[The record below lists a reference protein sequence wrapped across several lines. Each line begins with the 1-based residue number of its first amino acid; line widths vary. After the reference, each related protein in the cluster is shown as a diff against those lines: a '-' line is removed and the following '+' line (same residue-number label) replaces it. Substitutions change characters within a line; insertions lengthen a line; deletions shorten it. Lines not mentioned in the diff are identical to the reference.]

1 MAEIPVT
8 SENPPTMEQR
18 MERLEGSF
26 SQILE
31 LLKTVIPEKEVIND
45 NSNGDDNDGGG
56 PSIKTNGENPHK
68 VVIVT
73 ESSGPEVKVREEE
86 AKMMDKMEMLE
97 EKMRAL
103 QGIDVED
110 AIREGKLHGANNP
123 HDKPK
128 KPNFQKKE
136 GEVHAVGTGN
146 YPSKTISHHPVQ
158 QSSPYSLPPFYPY
171 PYPSYPPNFHNPY
184 QGGTSQVGNSAPPQ
198 VNNVSFPNQLPTFQN
213 PPYQPRK
220 ERVKIDPV
228 PIPYSDLYD
237 TLLQQHLVAPEVP
250 QPVSNPPPKWYN
262 PAEACK
268 YHMGAPGHSI
278 EKCLTFKLRV
288 QKLRDAGQLF
298 FEEGEGKSTGTS
310 IDKDP
315 LLKH

>member
-73 ESSGPEVKVREEE
+73 ESSGPEVK
-86 AKMMDKMEMLE
+86 
-97 EKMRAL
+97 
-103 QGIDVED
+103 
-110 AIREGKLHGANNP
+110 
-123 HDKPK
+123 
-128 KPNFQKKE
+128 
-136 GEVHAVGTGN
+136 
-146 YPSKTISHHPVQ
+146 
-158 QSSPYSLPPFYPY
+158 
-171 PYPSYPPNFHNPY
+171 
-184 QGGTSQVGNSAPPQ
+184 GGTSQVGNSAPPQ

-220 ERVKIDPV
+220 ERLKIDPV

-262 PAEACK
+262 PAEMCK

-278 EKCLTFKLRV
+278 EKCWTFKLRV
-288 QKLRDAGQLF
+288 QRLRDAGQLF
-298 FEEGEGKSTGTS
+298 FEGGEGKSTGTS

>member
-8 SENPPTMEQR
+8 NENPPTMEQR

-45 NSNGDDNDGGG
+45 NSNGNDNDGGG

-73 ESSGPEVKVREEE
+73 ESSGPEVK
-86 AKMMDKMEMLE
+86 
-97 EKMRAL
+97 
-103 QGIDVED
+103 
-110 AIREGKLHGANNP
+110 
-123 HDKPK
+123 
-128 KPNFQKKE
+128 
-136 GEVHAVGTGN
+136 
-146 YPSKTISHHPVQ
+146 
-158 QSSPYSLPPFYPY
+158 
-171 PYPSYPPNFHNPY
+171 
-184 QGGTSQVGNSAPPQ
+184 GGTSQVGNSAPPQ

-220 ERVKIDPV
+220 ERLKIDPV

-237 TLLQQHLVAPEVP
+237 NLLQQHLVAPEVP

-262 PAEACK
+262 PAEMCK

-278 EKCLTFKLRV
+278 EKCWTFKLRV
-288 QKLRDAGQLF
+288 QRLRDAGQLF
-298 FEEGEGKSTGTS
+298 FEGGEGKSTGAKV
-310 IDKDP
+310 DNDP

>member
-8 SENPPTMEQR
+8 SESPPTMEQR

-73 ESSGPEVKVREEE
+73 ESSGPDVKE
-86 AKMMDKMEMLE
+86 
-97 EKMRAL
+97 
-103 QGIDVED
+103 
-110 AIREGKLHGANNP
+110 
-123 HDKPK
+123 
-128 KPNFQKKE
+128 
-136 GEVHAVGTGN
+136 
-146 YPSKTISHHPVQ
+146 
-158 QSSPYSLPPFYPY
+158 
-171 PYPSYPPNFHNPY
+171 
-184 QGGTSQVGNSAPPQ
+184 GTSQVGNSAPPQ
-198 VNNVSFPNQLPTFQN
+198 VNNVSFPSQLPTFQN

-288 QKLRDAGQLF
+288 QRLRDAGQLF

>member
-1 MAEIPVT
+1 MAEIPMT
-8 SENPPTMEQR
+8 NENPPTMEQR

-73 ESSGPEVKVREEE
+73 DSSGPEVK
-86 AKMMDKMEMLE
+86 
-97 EKMRAL
+97 
-103 QGIDVED
+103 
-110 AIREGKLHGANNP
+110 
-123 HDKPK
+123 
-128 KPNFQKKE
+128 
-136 GEVHAVGTGN
+136 
-146 YPSKTISHHPVQ
+146 
-158 QSSPYSLPPFYPY
+158 
-171 PYPSYPPNFHNPY
+171 
-184 QGGTSQVGNSAPPQ
+184 GGTSQVGNFAPPQ

-220 ERVKIDPV
+220 ERLKIDPV
-228 PIPYSDLYD
+228 PIPYSDVYD

-262 PAEACK
+262 PVEMCK
-268 YHMGAPGHSI
+268 YHMGAPSHSI
-278 EKCLTFKLRV
+278 EKCWTFKLRV
-288 QKLRDAGQLF
+288 QRLRDAG
-298 FEEGEGKSTGTS
+298 
-310 IDKDP
+310 
-315 LLKH
+315 

>member
-8 SENPPTMEQR
+8 SESPPTMEQR

-73 ESSGPEVKVREEE
+73 ESSGPE
-86 AKMMDKMEMLE
+86 
-97 EKMRAL
+97 
-103 QGIDVED
+103 
-110 AIREGKLHGANNP
+110 
-123 HDKPK
+123 
-128 KPNFQKKE
+128 
-136 GEVHAVGTGN
+136 
-146 YPSKTISHHPVQ
+146 
-158 QSSPYSLPPFYPY
+158 
-171 PYPSYPPNFHNPY
+171 
-184 QGGTSQVGNSAPPQ
+184 GGTSQVGNSAPPQ
-198 VNNVSFPNQLPTFQN
+198 VNNVSFLNQLPTFQN

-220 ERVKIDPV
+220 ERLKIDPV

-250 QPVSNPPPKWYN
+250 QPVSNPPPK
-262 PAEACK
+262 
-268 YHMGAPGHSI
+268 M
-278 EKCLTFKLRV
+278 V
-288 QKLRDAGQLF
+288 Q
-298 FEEGEGKSTGTS
+298 SS
-310 IDKDP
+310 
-315 LLKH
+315 

>member
-8 SENPPTMEQR
+8 K
-18 MERLEGSF
+18 
-26 SQILE
+26 

-73 ESSGPEVKVREEE
+73 ESSGPE
-86 AKMMDKMEMLE
+86 
-97 EKMRAL
+97 
-103 QGIDVED
+103 
-110 AIREGKLHGANNP
+110 
-123 HDKPK
+123 
-128 KPNFQKKE
+128 
-136 GEVHAVGTGN
+136 
-146 YPSKTISHHPVQ
+146 
-158 QSSPYSLPPFYPY
+158 
-171 PYPSYPPNFHNPY
+171 
-184 QGGTSQVGNSAPPQ
+184 GGTSQVGNSAPPQ

-288 QKLRDAGQLF
+288 QRLRDAGQLF
-298 FEEGEGKSTGTS
+298 FEEGEGESTGTS

>member
-8 SENPPTMEQR
+8 SESPPTMEQR

-73 ESSGPEVKVREEE
+73 ESSGPEVK
-86 AKMMDKMEMLE
+86 
-97 EKMRAL
+97 
-103 QGIDVED
+103 
-110 AIREGKLHGANNP
+110 
-123 HDKPK
+123 
-128 KPNFQKKE
+128 
-136 GEVHAVGTGN
+136 
-146 YPSKTISHHPVQ
+146 
-158 QSSPYSLPPFYPY
+158 
-171 PYPSYPPNFHNPY
+171 
-184 QGGTSQVGNSAPPQ
+184 GGTSQVGNSAPPQ
-198 VNNVSFPNQLPTFQN
+198 VNNVSFPNQPPTFQN

-220 ERVKIDPV
+220 EKIKIDPV

-262 PAEACK
+262 PAEMCK

-278 EKCLTFKLRV
+278 EKCWTFKLRV
-288 QKLRDAGQLF
+288 QRLRDAGQLF
-298 FEEGEGKSTGTS
+298 FEGGEGKSTGTS

>member
-73 ESSGPEVKVREEE
+73 ESSGPE
-86 AKMMDKMEMLE
+86 
-97 EKMRAL
+97 
-103 QGIDVED
+103 
-110 AIREGKLHGANNP
+110 
-123 HDKPK
+123 
-128 KPNFQKKE
+128 
-136 GEVHAVGTGN
+136 
-146 YPSKTISHHPVQ
+146 
-158 QSSPYSLPPFYPY
+158 
-171 PYPSYPPNFHNPY
+171 
-184 QGGTSQVGNSAPPQ
+184 GGTSQVGNFAPPQ

-278 EKCLTFKLRV
+278 EKCLTFKLQV
-288 QKLRDAGQLF
+288 QRLRDAGQLF
-298 FEEGEGKSTGTS
+298 FEEGEGKSTGTN

>member
-8 SENPPTMEQR
+8 SESPPTMEQR

-97 EKMRAL
+97 ENMRAL
-103 QGIDVED
+103 QGID
-110 AIREGKLHGANNP
+110 
-123 HDKPK
+123 
-128 KPNFQKKE
+128 
-136 GEVHAVGTGN
+136 
-146 YPSKTISHHPVQ
+146 
-158 QSSPYSLPPFYPY
+158 
-171 PYPSYPPNFHNPY
+171 
-184 QGGTSQVGNSAPPQ
+184 GGTSQVGNSAPPQ
-198 VNNVSFPNQLPTFQN
+198 VNNVSFPSQLPTFQN

-262 PAEACK
+262 PSEACK

-288 QKLRDAGQLF
+288 QRLRDAGQLF
-298 FEEGEGKSTGTS
+298 FEEGEVKSIGTS

>member
-45 NSNGDDNDGGG
+45 NSNGDDNNGGG

-73 ESSGPEVKVREEE
+73 ESSGPE
-86 AKMMDKMEMLE
+86 
-97 EKMRAL
+97 
-103 QGIDVED
+103 
-110 AIREGKLHGANNP
+110 
-123 HDKPK
+123 
-128 KPNFQKKE
+128 
-136 GEVHAVGTGN
+136 
-146 YPSKTISHHPVQ
+146 
-158 QSSPYSLPPFYPY
+158 
-171 PYPSYPPNFHNPY
+171 
-184 QGGTSQVGNSAPPQ
+184 GGTSQVGNSAPPQ

-220 ERVKIDPV
+220 ERLKIDPV

-237 TLLQQHLVAPEVP
+237 TLLQQHLVALEVP

-262 PAEACK
+262 PAEMCK

-278 EKCLTFKLRV
+278 EKCWTFKLRV
-288 QKLRDAGQLF
+288 QRLRDAGQLF
-298 FEEGEGKSTGTS
+298 FEGGEGKSTGAKV
-310 IDKDP
+310 DNDP

>member
-8 SENPPTMEQR
+8 SESPPTMEQR

-56 PSIKTNGENPHK
+56 PSIKTN
-68 VVIVT
+68 
-73 ESSGPEVKVREEE
+73 
-86 AKMMDKMEMLE
+86 
-97 EKMRAL
+97 
-103 QGIDVED
+103 
-110 AIREGKLHGANNP
+110 
-123 HDKPK
+123 
-128 KPNFQKKE
+128 
-136 GEVHAVGTGN
+136 VGTGN
-146 YPSKTISHHPVQ
+146 YPSKTISYHPVQ

-220 ERVKIDPV
+220 ERVNIDPV
-228 PIPYSDLYD
+228 PIPYFDLYD

-288 QKLRDAGQLF
+288 QRLRDAGRLF
-298 FEEGEGKSTGTS
+298 FEEGEGKSTGAS

>member
-56 PSIKTNGENPHK
+56 PSIKTNG
-68 VVIVT
+68 
-73 ESSGPEVKVREEE
+73 PEVKVREEE

-97 EKMRAL
+97 EK
-103 QGIDVED
+103 
-110 AIREGKLHGANNP
+110 
-123 HDKPK
+123 
-128 KPNFQKKE
+128 
-136 GEVHAVGTGN
+136 
-146 YPSKTISHHPVQ
+146 
-158 QSSPYSLPPFYPY
+158 
-171 PYPSYPPNFHNPY
+171 
-184 QGGTSQVGNSAPPQ
+184 GGTSQVGNSAPPQ
-198 VNNVSFPNQLPTFQN
+198 VNNVSFPSQLPTFQN

-228 PIPYSDLYD
+228 PVPYSDLYD

-262 PAEACK
+262 PAEMCK

-278 EKCLTFKLRV
+278 EKCWTFKLRV
-288 QKLRDAGQLF
+288 QRLKDAGQLF
-298 FEEGEGKSTGTS
+298 FEEGERKSTGTS

>member
-8 SENPPTMEQR
+8 SESPPTMEQR
-18 MERLEGSF
+18 MES
-26 SQILE
+26 
-31 LLKTVIPEKEVIND
+31 
-45 NSNGDDNDGGG
+45 GG

-73 ESSGPEVKVREEE
+73 ESSGPEVK
-86 AKMMDKMEMLE
+86 
-97 EKMRAL
+97 
-103 QGIDVED
+103 
-110 AIREGKLHGANNP
+110 
-123 HDKPK
+123 
-128 KPNFQKKE
+128 
-136 GEVHAVGTGN
+136 
-146 YPSKTISHHPVQ
+146 
-158 QSSPYSLPPFYPY
+158 
-171 PYPSYPPNFHNPY
+171 
-184 QGGTSQVGNSAPPQ
+184 GGTSQVGNSAPPQ

-288 QKLRDAGQLF
+288 QRLRDAGQLF
-298 FEEGEGKSTGTS
+298 FEEGEGKSTGAS

>member
-8 SENPPTMEQR
+8 NENPLTMEQR
-18 MERLEGSF
+18 MERPEGSF
-26 SQILE
+26 SQILD
-31 LLKTVIPEKEVIND
+31 LLKTVIPAKE
-45 NSNGDDNDGGG
+45 
-56 PSIKTNGENPHK
+56 
-68 VVIVT
+68 
-73 ESSGPEVKVREEE
+73 VREEE
-86 AKMMDKMEMLE
+86 AKMMDKMEMD
-97 EKMRAL
+97 
-103 QGIDVED
+103 I
-110 AIREGKLHGANNP
+110 
-123 HDKPK
+123 
-128 KPNFQKKE
+128 
-136 GEVHAVGTGN
+136 
-146 YPSKTISHHPVQ
+146 PSWELCISTSKQCFLSQ
-158 QSSPYSLPPFYPY
+158 QSIDLPK
-171 PYPSYPPNFHNPY
+171 S
-184 QGGTSQVGNSAPPQ
+184 TLSAK
-198 VNNVSFPNQLPTFQN
+198 
-213 PPYQPRK
+213 K

-288 QKLRDAGQLF
+288 QRLRDAGQLF

-310 IDKDP
+310 INKDP

>member
-8 SENPPTMEQR
+8 SESPPTMEQR

-103 QGIDVED
+103 QGIDVY
-110 AIREGKLHGANNP
+110 GKL
-123 HDKPK
+123 D
-128 KPNFQKKE
+128 
-136 GEVHAVGTGN
+136 
-146 YPSKTISHHPVQ
+146 
-158 QSSPYSLPPFYPY
+158 
-171 PYPSYPPNFHNPY
+171 
-184 QGGTSQVGNSAPPQ
+184 GGTSQVGNSAPPQ
-198 VNNVSFPNQLPTFQN
+198 VNNVSFPSQLPTFQN

-228 PIPYSDLYD
+228 PVPYSDLYD

-288 QKLRDAGQLF
+288 QRLRDAGQLF

>member
-1 MAEIPVT
+1 MAKIPV
-8 SENPPTMEQR
+8 SNENPLTMEQR

-26 SQILE
+26 SQILD
-31 LLKTVIPEKEVIND
+31 LLKMDIPAKEVVND
-45 NSNGDDNDGGG
+45 NSNNDGNGDGG
-56 PSIKTNGENPHK
+56 PSNKTNGENSPK

-73 ESSGPEVKVREEE
+73 ESSGPDVKV
-86 AKMMDKMEMLE
+86 
-97 EKMRAL
+97 
-103 QGIDVED
+103 ED
-110 AIREGKLHGANNP
+110 SIREGKLHGINAP

-146 YPSKTISHHPVQ
+146 YPSKTISHQPVQ

-184 QGGTSQVGNSAPPQ
+184 QGGTSQVGNFAPPQ
-198 VNNVSFPNQLPTFQN
+198 VNNVSFPNQPPTFQN

-228 PIPYSDLYD
+228 PIPYSDFYD

-250 QPVSNPPPKWYN
+250 QPVSNPPYKWYN

-268 YHMGAPGHSI
+268 YHMGSPGHSI
-278 EKCLTFKLRV
+278 EKCLTFKL
-288 QKLRDAGQLF
+288 
-298 FEEGEGKSTGTS
+298 
-310 IDKDP
+310 
-315 LLKH
+315 

>member
-8 SENPPTMEQR
+8 NENPSTMEQR

-45 NSNGDDNDGGG
+45 NSNGNDNNGGG

-73 ESSGPEVKVREEE
+73 ESLGPE
-86 AKMMDKMEMLE
+86 
-97 EKMRAL
+97 
-103 QGIDVED
+103 
-110 AIREGKLHGANNP
+110 
-123 HDKPK
+123 
-128 KPNFQKKE
+128 
-136 GEVHAVGTGN
+136 
-146 YPSKTISHHPVQ
+146 
-158 QSSPYSLPPFYPY
+158 
-171 PYPSYPPNFHNPY
+171 
-184 QGGTSQVGNSAPPQ
+184 GGTSQVGNSAPPQ

-288 QKLRDAGQLF
+288 QRLRDAGQLF
-298 FEEGEGKSTGTS
+298 IEEGEGKSTGTS
-310 IDKDP
+310 TDKDP